1 MMRSLLCTVLSVL
14 LMFTAAVAG
23 ARTLTVEAVV
33 SPAWVEH
40 AGGAREPLVPG
51 AVLRDGDRV
60 LTGSGARALLR
71 MAEGSAVKLGENASL
86 GVDRLSDKGGAAGR
100 VVSGALDVVQGAFR
114 FTTRVFGSPRAS
126 RDLNIRITT
135 VTAGIRGTDVWGK
148 SSNERDVVCLIEGR
162 IYVQHQD
169 QAFTMQDPLSF
180 FIAGRDGKR
189 QPVAPVPAAQLQ
201 EWAVETEIA
210 PASGA
215 SRRGGKH
222 RVSLAAVADEG
233 AAAALSG
240 KLRSEGY
247 PARVRAYRANGGADG
262 GLRYAVD
269 VIGLGSAEDA
279 AQMAAALR
287 KAGYPTEG

>member
-1 MMRSLLCTVLSVL
+1 MMRSLLFTVLSVL
-14 LMFTAAVAG
+14 LMCTVAVAG

-51 AVLRDGDRV
+51 AVLRNGDRV

-86 GVDRLSDKGGAAGR
+86 GIDRLVDKGGTAGR
-100 VVSGALDVVQGAFR
+100 IVSGALDVAQGAFR
-114 FTTRVFGSPRAS
+114 FTTRVFGAPRAS
-126 RDLNIRITT
+126 RDLNIRIVT
-135 VTAGIRGTDVWGK
+135 VTAGIRGTDLWGK
-148 SSNERDVVCLIEGR
+148 SSTERDVVCLIEGR
-162 IYVQHQD
+162 IFVQHQD

-201 EWAVETEIA
+201 EWATETEIA

-215 SRRGGKH
+215 SRRGGTH
-222 RVSLAAVADEG
+222 RVSLAATDEG
-233 AAAALSG
+233 AAATLAG
-240 KLRSEGY
+240 KLRTAGY
-247 PARVRAYRANGGADG
+247 PARVRAYRADGADG
-262 GLRYAVD
+262 SLRYAVD

-279 AQMAAALR
+279 AQMAGALR
-287 KAGYPTEG
+287 KAGYSPQG

>member
-1 MMRSLLCTVLSVL
+1 MMMRKLLPVIFSAL
-14 LMFTAAVAG
+14 LMFTAAAG

-51 AVLRDGDRV
+51 AVLRNGDRV

-86 GVDRLSDKGGAAGR
+86 GVDRLADQGGVAGR

-126 RDLNIRITT
+126 RDLNIRIAT

-148 SSNERDVVCLIEGR
+148 SSAERDVVCLIEGR
-162 IYVQHQD
+162 IYVQHRE

-180 FIAGRDGKR
+180 FIAGRDGSR

-201 EWAVETEIA
+201 EWATETEIA

-233 AAAALSG
+233 AAATLAG
-240 KLRSEGY
+240 KLRAEGY
-247 PARVRAYRANGGADG
+247 PARVRAYRADG
-262 GLRYAVD
+262 SLRYAVD
-269 VIGLGSAEDA
+269 IIGLGSAEDA
-279 AQMAAALR
+279 AQMAGALR
-287 KAGYPTEG
+287 KAGYSVQG